1 MIYKEL
7 KELFLSALY
16 SLVDDKVNSAMSAI
30 ESTTES
36 KNSATKSTAG
46 DKHETGRA
54 MMERELALSSAQ
66 LRKAQVL
73 KNELS
78 KISLEV
84 DVTSVQLGA
93 LVVTNQG
100 NYFISIGLG
109 KVNVLGDDCYAI
121 SGGSPLGI
129 AMMGKQK
136 GQKIN
141 FQGRNIEII
150 DVV

>member
-1 MIYKEL
+1 MNYKEL
-7 KELFLSALY
+7 KELFLKELY
-16 SLVDDKVNSAMSAI
+16 SLVSEKVNSAMSAI
-30 ESTTES
+30 DSTTES

-54 MMERELALSSAQ
+54 MMERELALSTSQ
-66 LRKAQVL
+66 LHKAQFL

-78 KISLEV
+78 KISLEIHF
-84 DVTSVQLGA
+84 TSVQLGA

-129 AMMGKQK
+129 ALMGKQK
-136 GQKIN
+136 GHKIN

>member
-1 MIYKEL
+1 
-7 KELFLSALY
+7 
-16 SLVDDKVNSAMSAI
+16 
-30 ESTTES
+30 
-36 KNSATKSTAG
+36 
-46 DKHETGRA
+46 
-54 MMERELALSSAQ
+54 MERELALSNAQ
-66 LRKAQVL
+66 LQKAQFL

-93 LVVTNQG
+93 LVVTSHG

-109 KVNVLGDDCYAI
+109 KINVLGDDCYAI

-136 GQKIN
+136 GQMIN

>member
-54 MMERELALSSAQ
+54 MMERELALSTAQ

-109 KVNVLGDDCYAI
+109 KINVLGDDCYAI

>member
-54 MMERELALSSAQ
+54 MMERELALSTAQ

>member
-1 MIYKEL
+1 VNYKEL
-7 KELFLSALY
+7 KELFLKELY
-16 SLVDDKVNSAMSAI
+16 SLVSEKVNSAMSAI
-30 ESTTES
+30 DSTTES

-54 MMERELALSSAQ
+54 MMERELALSTSQ
-66 LRKAQVL
+66 LHKAQFL

-78 KISLEV
+78 KISLEIHF
-84 DVTSVQLGA
+84 TSVQLGA

-109 KVNVLGDDCYAI
+109 KVNVMGDDCYAI

-129 AMMGKQK
+129 ELMGKQK

>member
-1 MIYKEL
+1 MNYKEL
-7 KELFLSALY
+7 KELFLVELHSQ
-16 SLVDDKVNSAMSAI
+16 VGEKVNSATSAI
-30 ESTTES
+30 DSTTES
-36 KNSATKSTAG
+36 KNTATKSTAG

-54 MMERELALSSAQ
+54 MMERELALSTSQ
-66 LRKAQVL
+66 LHKAQFL

-78 KISLEV
+78 KISLEIH
-84 DVTSVQLGA
+84 DSNVQHGA
-93 LVVTNQG
+93 FVITNRG

-129 AMMGKQK
+129 ALMGMQK
-136 GQKIN
+136 GQNID